1 MYVLVAFFTTV
12 AVFSFSKAQSDPCR
26 MPIEPGLCLAYFPSW
41 GYEQS
46 TGQCVKFIYGG
57 CQGNLN
63 RFDSKEECE
72 ATCIV
77 SNRCNQPIVQGRCRA
92 YIPSWGYDMVS
103 GRCKRFIYG
112 GCHGNQNRFRSKEE
126 CQMASI
132 LSTAQQARLP
142 EMLAKEAFGYYELL
156 NELFHAKVAALL
168 LTAQVITAT
177 AVVLPWRR

>member
-1 MYVLVAFFTTV
+1 MYALVAFFTTV

-26 MPIEPGLCLAYFPSW
+26 MLIELGLCLAYFPSW

-46 TGQCVKFIYGG
+46 TGQCVEFIYGG

-63 RFDSKEECE
+63 RFYSKEECE
-72 ATCIV
+72 AT
-77 SNRCNQPIVQGRCRA
+77 ST
-92 YIPSWGYDMVS
+92 
-103 GRCKRFIYG
+103 
-112 GCHGNQNRFRSKEE
+112 
-126 CQMASI
+126 I